1 MRVLAFEDHYDI
13 EAMLVSSGVN
23 TNSMTVEQRWNSQ
36 HPLEQIERF
45 KPDVLLLDHYMP
57 PLNGFQVLEML
68 LSSDIKR
75 PLTVIA
81 MSSAADK
88 NDDMVGLGAD
98 RGVVKFDLAELDVW
112 PKQTSREGKTA

>member
-13 EAMLVSSGVN
+13 EAILTAGGVN
-23 TNSMTVEQRWNSQ
+23 MDNLIFEQRWNSTDA
-36 HPLEQIERF
+36 LEHIRDFAPE
-45 KPDVLLLDHYMP
+45 VLLLDHYMP
-57 PLNGFQVLEML
+57 PLSGFQVLEML
-68 LSSDIKR
+68 LNSDIKR